1 MVNQWSV
8 TGPNMI
14 FTDQLTVYTKTT
26 NSGDDVVVVQL
37 KTLNQ
42 HRFKAHSR
50 IYEAASE
57 CDVMTV

>member
-1 MVNQWSV
+1 
-8 TGPNMI
+8 MI
-14 FTDQLTVYTKTT
+14 FTDQLAVYTKTT

-57 CDVMTV
+57 CDVITV